1 MKQTPRGIGLNL
13 AFKLYLL
20 LVILVGPTL
29 LIYYKYYLRTI
40 EVLHEQ
46 EVSDLTQL
54 LTHRVED
61 WLVSAEEREK
71 AAVSEEDR
79 ARKAEED
86 QAILQREV
94 ERIVQRYPGVESMAV
109 FRLRGTELEGVAW
122 TGPGVSS
129 RPTMQDIDAATQDRT
144 IDQQIQSGAV
154 ELSTISVPIGG
165 LHGLLHLRVEPV
177 RIGLGNRLPA
187 LRTNLAIGGA
197 AMLLVVG
204 IGVVLYFHVAVR
216 RPIAE
221 LSASMEDIASGNLA
235 AHVPNR
241 SGEFGWLA
249 ASYNR
254 MLRRLKASIDE
265 NRQLLEQ
272 IRRFNDEL
280 QEKIRGATEEL
291 AAKNLQL
298 QEVNERL
305 FTTQRQM
312 TTMEKLA
319 TLGQVATIIAH
330 ELGTPLNAISGH
342 LQLLLDDG
350 TGSSRT
356 ADRLK
361 IINGQVDRL
370 TGIVR
375 NVLRTMRV
383 PPPKV
388 EPVKLD
394 GVIRREAE
402 LIEPVA
408 HKRGVSVELNVPADL
423 PIINADPDQLEQ
435 VLLNL
440 FTNALDA
447 MSAGGRLTVSAR
459 IAPHDEVVNVSPG
472 VWVPLENT
480 DHLRIDVADTG
491 GGMSP
496 ELIKRAFEPFFTTRS
511 GEGKEEAG
519 LGVGLGL
526 AICREIV
533 RNHQGEIVIASEAGK
548 GSTFTFY
555 LPVDNDNALIHK

>member
-1 MKQTPRGIGLNL
+1 VKKTPRGIGLNL
-13 AFKLYLL
+13 AFKLYIL
-20 LVILVGPTL
+20 LVMMVGPTL
-29 LIYYKYYLRTI
+29 LIYYIYNFKT
-40 EVLHEQ
+40 VNDLHER
-46 EVSDLTQL
+46 EVSDLIQL
-54 LTHRVED
+54 LSYRCED
-61 WLVSAEEREK
+61 WIALTQAK
-71 AAVSEEDR
+71 PLTED
-79 ARKAEED
+79 D
-86 QAILQREV
+86 LQKLKDNLRRDV
-94 ERIVQRYPGVESMAV
+94 ERIVARYPGVEAMAV
-109 FRLRGTELEGVAW
+109 FQLRGGDLEGIASSGQNV
-122 TGPGVSS
+122 TG
-129 RPTMQDIDAATQDRT
+129 RPTQQDIDSLEQER
-144 IDQQIQSGAV
+144 IIELPIQSGT
-154 ELSTISVPIGG
+154 LKLRTISVPLVHGG
-165 LHGLLHLRVEPV
+165 AIQGLMNLRVVPE
-177 RIGLGNRLPA
+177 RIGLGNQLPR
-187 LRTNLAIGGA
+187 LRTNLALGGA

-204 IGVVLYFHVAVR
+204 VGVVLFFHVAVR

-221 LSASMEDIASGNLA
+221 LTSSMETTASGNLA
-235 AHVPNR
+235 AHVPSR

-291 AAKNLQL
+291 AGKNVQL

-342 LQLLLDDG
+342 LQLLLDADAPDA
-350 TGSSRT
+350 RT
-356 ADRLK
+356 IDRLK
-361 IINGQVDRL
+361 IIDGQVDRL
-370 TGIVR
+370 TAIVR

-383 PPPKV
+383 PPPKAG
-388 EPVKLD
+388 PVHFD
-394 GVIRREAE
+394 DVIRREAE

-408 HKRGVSVELNVPADL
+408 HKRGVTVELNVPAGL
-423 PIINADPDQLEQ
+423 PIITADPDQMEQ

-440 FTNALDA
+440 FSNALDA
-447 MSAGGRLTVSAR
+447 MNAGGRLSVSVRTATR
-459 IAPHDEVVNVSPG
+459 EEVEGVAPG
-472 VWVPLENT
+472 VWVPLEDT
-480 DHLRIDVADTG
+480 EHLRIDVADTG
-491 GGMSP
+491 KGMPP
-496 ELIKRAFEPFFTTRS
+496 ESIKKAFEPFYTTKTA
-511 GEGKEEAG
+511 EGQESG

-533 RNHQGEIVIASEAGK
+533 RNHQGEIVITSEAGK

-555 LPVDNDNALIHK
+555 LPVDNGNILIHK

>member
-1 MKQTPRGIGLNL
+1 MRKTPRGIGLNL

-20 LVILVGPTL
+20 LVMMVAPTI
-29 LIYYKYYLRTI
+29 LIYYIYNFRTI
-40 EVLHEQ
+40 EALHER
-46 EVSDLTQL
+46 EVGDLTDL
-54 LTHRVED
+54 FKFRMED
-61 WLVSAEEREK
+61 WLSQEWPPLFQEEKDALAREL
-71 AAVSEEDR
+71 DG
-79 ARKAEED
+79 
-86 QAILQREV
+86 
-94 ERIVQRYPGVESMAV
+94 IVARYPGVESLAV
-109 FRLRGTELEGVAW
+109 FTFRGPELDGVAW
-122 TGPGVSS
+122 SPPSVSG
-129 RPTMQDIDAATQDRT
+129 RPSPQDIDAAAQGQV
-144 IDQQIQSGAV
+144 IVQHIQSGKV
-154 ELSTISVPIGG
+154 ELRTISVPLASKSATADPQKRIVEGV
-165 LHGLLHLRVEPV
+165 LHLRVNPEQ
-177 RIGLGNRLPA
+177 IGLGSRLPE
-187 LRTNLAIGGA
+187 LRTNVVMGGA

-204 IGVVLYFHVAVR
+204 VSVVLFFHVAVR

-221 LSASMEDIASGNLA
+221 LTASMEDTAGGNLA
-235 AHVPNR
+235 AHVPSR
-241 SGEFGWLA
+241 TGEFGWLA

-272 IRRFNDEL
+272 IRRFNEEL
-280 QEKIRGATEEL
+280 QENIRGATEEL
-291 AAKNLQL
+291 AAKNVQL

-342 LQLLLDDG
+342 LQLLLDGNSADPK
-350 TGSSRT
+350 TV
-356 ADRLK
+356 DRLR
-361 IINGQVDRL
+361 IIDGQVDRL
-370 TGIVR
+370 AGIVR

-383 PPPKV
+383 PPPKAG
-388 EPVKLD
+388 PVHLD
-394 GVIRREAE
+394 AVIRREAE

-408 HKRGVSVELNVPADL
+408 RKRGVTVELNVPAGL
-423 PIINADPDQLEQ
+423 PIIPADPDQVEQ

-440 FTNALDA
+440 FSNALDA
-447 MSAGGRLTVSAR
+447 MSAGGRLTISAR
-459 IAPHDEVVNVSPG
+459 VAPRDEVLKVAPG
-472 VWVPLENT
+472 VWVPLDNT
-480 DHLRIDVADTG
+480 DHLRVDVADTG
-491 GGMSP
+491 NGMSP

-533 RNHQGEIVIASEAGK
+533 RNHQGEIVISSEAGK

-555 LPVDNDNALIHK
+555 LPVDNDNILIHK